1 MRRRRR
7 AGTGTLEL
15 AHPAARA
22 AHLSRT
28 AALQDADALPVDR
41 MRANTVI
48 DDALRSVR
56 GRELFVRDKALD
68 VIQGAATTIRE
79 LGVVA
84 DVSAVDRIDRDTRG
98 QAHVSARTYRTRCST
113 SVSRFSRDGT
123 ITRIPATPSHCR
135 PGRE

>member
-1 MRRRRR
+1 MRRRGR

-84 DVSAVDRIDRDTRG
+84 DVSAVDRIDRDTRD
-98 QAHVSARTYRTRCST
+98 QAHVSRVDLQNALLDLRLALQ
-113 SVSRFSRDGT
+113 
-123 ITRIPATPSHCR
+123 P
-135 PGRE
+135 